1 MGRDKVENEDL
12 IKYGTTADVWFHV
25 DKLSSAHVY
34 LKLPQGVESWEKI
47 PQPLLVDCA
56 QLVKAN
62 SIEGNKKSNITVIY
76 TPWDN
81 LKKTGDMAVGQ
92 VSFHNDKR
100 VKRIHVPQREN
111 AIVNRLDKTKAE
123 RDVDHEQ
130 EKIDRQKAESAV
142 RRAGAV
148 EQKKAQQELAR
159 QRAAE
164 KEAKSYDRLFEGMD
178 EVDDAP
184 QKSVQEM
191 EDDFITIVIVV
202 NVAIAIST
210 DVYNKIDGVGQVGGI
225 IGASVSASFLFIIG
239 LANSIILYQIIR
251 ERRRRAQNQAGEGDD
266 YHRQLNEKFFMMR
279 ILGPVTR
286 FVDRPWKMYPVGIL
300 FGFGFDTASS
310 IALLAVTAIAKRDSN
325 GHSRISHGDV
335 IILPLLFTAG
345 MTLVDSLD
353 SILMLYSYAGVTERG
368 LSLFRRVYP
377 SEHRDRGSK
386 PPSPRTGSAE
396 SIPSRHSPSSIQQAV
411 ITQEGDD
418 DASVK
423 AKQDIK
429 DPDLEDVVEDEREE
443 DIRKAARL
451 KENTMSKLSIILTLL
466 SILVAFSISLI
477 TIMGLIGDNCRK
489 CREAAEAEDGGGLAG
504 RWWRGWAKA
513 SETIPNP

>member
-1 MGRDKVENEDL
+1 MSFER
-12 IKYGTTADVWFHV
+12 
-25 DKLSSAHVY
+25 
-34 LKLPQGVESWEKI
+34 I
-47 PQPLLVDCA
+47 PSPT
-56 QLVKAN
+56 
-62 SIEGNKKSNITVIY
+62 S
-76 TPWDN
+76 
-81 LKKTGDMAVGQ
+81 
-92 VSFHNDKR
+92 
-100 VKRIHVPQREN
+100 RIPEVHVPQREN

-142 RRAGAV
+142 RRAAAV
-148 EQKKAQQELAR
+148 EQKKAKQEIAR

-184 QKSVQEM
+184 QN
-191 EDDFITIVIVV
+191 TIVIVV

-368 LSLFRRVYP
+368 LSPFRRVHP

-429 DPDLEDVVEDEREE
+429 DADLEDAEEDEREE

-489 CREAAEAEDGGGLAG
+489 CREAAEADDGGGLAG

-513 SETIPNP
+513 SETIPDP